1 MIGGSE
7 MYGIKSGG
15 LAFTGVGT
23 FMILGH
29 HFGVI
34 QLMISA
40 LAMLVAG
47 IALYR
52 LGTRKSRFTSG
63 Q

>member
-1 MIGGSE
+1 
-7 MYGIKSGG
+7 MYGVKSGG

-34 QLMISA
+34 QLMITA
-40 LAMLVAG
+40 LVMMIAG

-52 LGTRKSRFTSG
+52 LGTRKRRFSVG
-63 Q
+63 R

>member
-1 MIGGSE
+1 
-7 MYGIKSGG
+7 MYGVKSGG

-40 LAMLVAG
+40 IAMLVAG
-47 IALYR
+47 VFLYR
-52 LGTRKSRFTSG
+52 LGTRKNRFTTG

>member
-1 MIGGSE
+1 
-7 MYGIKSGG
+7 MYGVKSGG

-34 QLMISA
+34 QLMITA
-40 LAMLVAG
+40 IVMMVAG
-47 IALYR
+47 VLLYR
-52 LGTRKSRFTSG
+52 IGTRKSRFNAG